1 VNLFNQHRGLF
12 MKNISLLF
20 FSIVFIFSIQVFA
33 QSKQSNISTQQT
45 LQPQNPIEN
54 ISLEI
59 SRISKSVEAL
69 NLRLKNFSDTFS
81 SNQGLRLTD
90 RQQKLLAA
98 FEFLNRA
105 EQRLATLQKLKIDLS
120 EKQTTVNSR
129 IATVENNLRQENIDR
144 AIAITGS
151 TNAEEIRNSRRQ
163 LLYKQKNELT
173 ELLNEIRTTMSDT
186 DSEIRQTVMFLKNI
200 RQRLFPEI
208 EKEISDL

>member
-1 VNLFNQHRGLF
+1 

-20 FSIVFIFSIQVFA
+20 FSIVFISSIQDFA
-33 QSKQSNISTQQT
+33 QSSQPNVLTQQISQT
-45 LQPQNPIEN
+45 QNPIEN
-54 ISLEI
+54 ISAEI
-59 SRISKSVEAL
+59 SRIFKSVESL

-120 EKQTTVNSR
+120 EKQASTNVR

-144 AIAITGS
+144 SIAVTGS
-151 TNAEEIRNSRRQ
+151 TNAEEIRVNRRQ
-163 LLYKQKNELT
+163 LLFKQKSELSA
-173 ELLNEIRTTMSDT
+173 LLYEIRNNMSDT
-186 DSEIRQTVMFLKNI
+186 DAEIRQTVNFLKNI

>member
-1 VNLFNQHRGLF
+1 
-12 MKNISLLF
+12 MKNIPFLF
-20 FSIVFIFSIQVFA
+20 FSFVFIFSMQVFA
-33 QSKQSNISTQQT
+33 QSNQPTISAQNTSQT
-45 LQPQNPIEN
+45 RNPIEN
-54 ISLEI
+54 ISVEI

-90 RQQKLLAA
+90 KQQKLLAA

-120 EKQTTVNSR
+120 EKQTTVNTR

-144 AIAITGS
+144 SIAVTGS
-151 TNAEEIRNSRRQ
+151 TNAEEIRSNRRQ
-163 LLYKQKNELT
+163 LLFKQKSELNELS
-173 ELLNEIRTTMSDT
+173 NEIRIAISDT
-186 DSEIRQTVMFLKNI
+186 DAEIRQTVMFLKNI

>member
-1 VNLFNQHRGLF
+1 
-12 MKNISLLF
+12 MKNIPLLF

-33 QSKQSNISTQQT
+33 QSIRSDVSVQNTSQT
-45 LQPQNPIEN
+45 QNPIEN
-54 ISLEI
+54 ISFEI

-81 SNQGLRLTD
+81 SNQGLKLTD
-90 RQQKLLAA
+90 KQQKLLAA

-120 EKQTTVNSR
+120 EKQTNTNVR

-144 AIAITGS
+144 SIAITGS
-151 TNAEEIRNSRRQ
+151 TNAEEIRSNRRQ
-163 LLYKQKNELT
+163 LLYKQKTELND
-173 ELLNEIRTTMSDT
+173 LLNEIRVAMADT
-186 DSEIRQTVMFLKNI
+186 DSEVRQTVMFLKNI

>member
-1 VNLFNQHRGLF
+1 
-12 MKNISLLF
+12 MKKIPLLF
-20 FSIVFIFSIQVFA
+20 FSIVFIFSVQVFA
-33 QSKQSNISTQQT
+33 QSNQSNISAPQT
-45 LQPQNPIEN
+45 VQTQNPIEN
-54 ISLEI
+54 ISVEI

-90 RQQKLLAA
+90 KQQKLLAA
-98 FEFLNRA
+98 FEFLNRG

-120 EKQTTVNSR
+120 EKQTSTNTR

-144 AIAITGS
+144 SIAITGS
-151 TNAEEIRNSRRQ
+151 TNAEEIRSNRRQ
-163 LLYKQKNELT
+163 LLYKQKSELNV
-173 ELLNEIRTTMSDT
+173 LFNEIQDAISDT
-186 DSEIRQTVMFLKNI
+186 NAEIRQTVMFLKNI

>member
-1 VNLFNQHRGLF
+1 
-12 MKNISLLF
+12 MKNIPLLF
-20 FSIVFIFSIQVFA
+20 FSIAFIFSIQVFA
-33 QSKQSNISTQQT
+33 QGNQPNVSTQQT
-45 LQPQNPIEN
+45 LQTQNPIEN
-54 ISLEI
+54 ISVEI
-59 SRISKSVEAL
+59 SRIAKSVEAL

-90 RQQKLLAA
+90 KQQKLLAA

-120 EKQTTVNSR
+120 EKQTSTNTK

-144 AIAITGS
+144 SIAVTGS
-151 TNAEEIRNSRRQ
+151 TNAEEIRSNRRQ
-163 LLYKQKNELT
+163 LLYKQKSELN
-173 ELLNEIRTTMSDT
+173 ELLNEIRNTMSDT
-186 DSEIRQTVMFLKNI
+186 DAEIRQTVMFLKNI

>member
-1 VNLFNQHRGLF
+1 
-12 MKNISLLF
+12 MKKIPFLF
-20 FSIVFIFSIQVFA
+20 FSITFIFSIQVFA
-33 QSKQSNISTQQT
+33 QSNQSNVSVQQT
-45 LQPQNPIEN
+45 LQTQNPIEN
-54 ISLEI
+54 ISVEI

-90 RQQKLLAA
+90 KQQKLLAA

-120 EKQTTVNSR
+120 EKQTTTNTR

-144 AIAITGS
+144 SIAITGS
-151 TNAEEIRNSRRQ
+151 TNAEEIRSNRRQ
-163 LLYKQKNELT
+163 LLYTQKTELI
-173 ELLNEIRTTMSDT
+173 ELLNEIRDAMADT
-186 DSEIRQTVMFLKNI
+186 NAEIRQTVMFLKNI

-208 EKEISDL
+208 EKEISGL

>member
-1 VNLFNQHRGLF
+1 
-12 MKNISLLF
+12 MKNIPLLF
-20 FSIVFIFSIQVFA
+20 FSIAFIFSIQVFA
-33 QSKQSNISTQQT
+33 QGNQPNVSTQQT
-45 LQPQNPIEN
+45 LQTQNPIEN
-54 ISLEI
+54 ISVEI
-59 SRISKSVEAL
+59 SRIAKSVEAL

-90 RQQKLLAA
+90 KQQKLLAA

-120 EKQTTVNSR
+120 EKQTSTNTK

-144 AIAITGS
+144 SIAITGS
-151 TNAEEIRNSRRQ
+151 TNAEEIRSNRRQ
-163 LLYKQKNELT
+163 LLYKQKSELN
-173 ELLNEIRTTMSDT
+173 ELLNEIRNTMSDT
-186 DSEIRQTVMFLKNI
+186 DAEIRQTVMFLKNI

>member
-1 VNLFNQHRGLF
+1 
-12 MKNISLLF
+12 MKNIPLLF
-20 FSIVFIFSIQVFA
+20 FSIVLIFSIQVFA
-33 QSKQSNISTQQT
+33 QSNQSNVSIQNASQT
-45 LQPQNPIEN
+45 QNPIEN
-54 ISLEI
+54 ISVEI

-81 SNQGLRLTD
+81 SNQGLKLTD
-90 RQQKLLAA
+90 KQQKLLAA

-120 EKQTTVNSR
+120 EKQTTNNTR

-144 AIAITGS
+144 SIAITGS
-151 TNAEEIRNSRRQ
+151 TNAEEIRSNRRQ
-163 LLYKQKNELT
+163 LLYKQKSELN
-173 ELLNEIRTTMSDT
+173 ELLNEIRNTMSDT
-186 DSEIRQTVMFLKNI
+186 DAEIRQTVMFLKNI

>member
-1 VNLFNQHRGLF
+1 
-12 MKNISLLF
+12 MKNIPLLF
-20 FSIVFIFSIQVFA
+20 FSIAFIFSIQVFA
-33 QSKQSNISTQQT
+33 QGNQPNVSTQQT
-45 LQPQNPIEN
+45 LQTQNPIEN
-54 ISLEI
+54 ISVEI
-59 SRISKSVEAL
+59 SRIAKSVEAL

-90 RQQKLLAA
+90 KQQKLLAA

-120 EKQTTVNSR
+120 EKQTSTNTK

-144 AIAITGS
+144 SIAITGS
-151 TNAEEIRNSRRQ
+151 TNAEEIRSNRRQ
-163 LLYKQKNELT
+163 LLYKQKSELN
-173 ELLNEIRTTMSDT
+173 ELLNEIRNTMSDT
-186 DSEIRQTVMFLKNI
+186 DAEIRQTVVFLKNI

>member
-1 VNLFNQHRGLF
+1 
-12 MKNISLLF
+12 MKNIPLLF

-33 QSKQSNISTQQT
+33 QSIRSDVSVQNTSQT
-45 LQPQNPIEN
+45 QNPIEN
-54 ISLEI
+54 IIFEI

-81 SNQGLRLTD
+81 SNQGLKLTD
-90 RQQKLLAA
+90 KQQKLLAA

-120 EKQTTVNSR
+120 EKQTNANVR

-144 AIAITGS
+144 SIAITGS
-151 TNAEEIRNSRRQ
+151 TNAEEIRSNRRQ
-163 LLYKQKNELT
+163 LLYKQKTELND
-173 ELLNEIRTTMSDT
+173 LLNEIRVAMADT
-186 DSEIRQTVMFLKNI
+186 DSEVRQTVMFLKNI

>member
-1 VNLFNQHRGLF
+1 
-12 MKNISLLF
+12 MKNIPLLF
-20 FSIVFIFSIQVFA
+20 FSIAFIFSIQVFA
-33 QSKQSNISTQQT
+33 QGNQPNVSTQQI
-45 LQPQNPIEN
+45 LQTQNPIEN
-54 ISLEI
+54 ISVEI
-59 SRISKSVEAL
+59 SRIAKSVEAL

-90 RQQKLLAA
+90 KQQKLLAA

-120 EKQTTVNSR
+120 EKLTSTNTR

-144 AIAITGS
+144 SIAITGS
-151 TNAEEIRNSRRQ
+151 TNAEEIRSNRRQ
-163 LLYKQKNELT
+163 LLYRQKSELN
-173 ELLNEIRTTMSDT
+173 ELLNEIRNTMSDT
-186 DSEIRQTVMFLKNI
+186 DAEIRQTVMFLKNI

>member
-1 VNLFNQHRGLF
+1 
-12 MKNISLLF
+12 MKNIPLLF
-20 FSIVFIFSIQVFA
+20 FYIVFISSIQVFA
-33 QSKQSNISTQQT
+33 QSNQSNVSIQNTSQT
-45 LQPQNPIEN
+45 QNPIEN
-54 ISLEI
+54 ISVEI

-90 RQQKLLAA
+90 KQQKLLAA

-120 EKQTTVNSR
+120 EKQTSTNTK

-144 AIAITGS
+144 SIAITGS
-151 TNAEEIRNSRRQ
+151 TNAEEIRRNRRQ
-163 LLYKQKNELT
+163 LLYKQKSELN
-173 ELLNEIRTTMSDT
+173 ELLNEIRNTMSDT
-186 DSEIRQTVMFLKNI
+186 DAEIRQTVMFLKNI

>member
-1 VNLFNQHRGLF
+1 

-20 FSIVFIFSIQVFA
+20 FSIVFISSIQVFA
-33 QSKQSNISTQQT
+33 QSSQPNVLTQQISQT
-45 LQPQNPIEN
+45 QNPIEN
-54 ISLEI
+54 ISAEI
-59 SRISKSVEAL
+59 SRIFKSVESL

-90 RQQKLLAA
+90 RQQKLLTAL
-98 FEFLNRA
+98 EFLNRA

-120 EKQTTVNSR
+120 EKQTSTNVR

-144 AIAITGS
+144 SIAVTGS
-151 TNAEEIRNSRRQ
+151 TNAEEIRVNRRQ
-163 LLYKQKNELT
+163 LLFKQKSELSA
-173 ELLNEIRTTMSDT
+173 LLYEIRNNMSDT
-186 DSEIRQTVMFLKNI
+186 DAEIRQTVNFLKNI

>member
-1 VNLFNQHRGLF
+1 
-12 MKNISLLF
+12 MKNIPLLF
-20 FSIVFIFSIQVFA
+20 FSIVFIFSTEVFA
-33 QSKQSNISTQQT
+33 QSNQPNVSAQNTSQTQS
-45 LQPQNPIEN
+45 PIEI
-54 ISLEI
+54 ISVEI
-59 SRISKSVEAL
+59 SKIAKSVEAL

-90 RQQKLLAA
+90 KQQKLLAA

-120 EKQTTVNSR
+120 EKQTSNNTR

-144 AIAITGS
+144 NIAVTGS
-151 TNAEEIRNSRRQ
+151 TNAEEIRSSRRQ
-163 LLYKQKNELT
+163 LLYKQKNELN
-173 ELLNEIRTTMSDT
+173 ELLNEIRNTMSDT
-186 DSEIRQTVMFLKNI
+186 DAEIRQTVIFLKNI

>member
-1 VNLFNQHRGLF
+1 
-12 MKNISLLF
+12 MKNIPLLF
-20 FSIVFIFSIQVFA
+20 FYIVFIFSIQAFA
-33 QSKQSNISTQQT
+33 QSNQSNVSAQQT
-45 LQPQNPIEN
+45 FQAQNPLEN
-54 ISLEI
+54 ISVEI

-90 RQQKLLAA
+90 KQQKLLAA
-98 FEFLNRA
+98 FEFLNRG

-120 EKQTTVNSR
+120 EKQTSTNTR

-144 AIAITGS
+144 SIAITGS
-151 TNAEEIRNSRRQ
+151 TNAEEIRSNRRQ
-163 LLYKQKNELT
+163 LLYKQKSELNV
-173 ELLNEIRTTMSDT
+173 LFNEIQDAMSDT
-186 DSEIRQTVMFLKNI
+186 NAEIRQTVMFLKNI

>member
-1 VNLFNQHRGLF
+1 
-12 MKNISLLF
+12 MKNIPLLF
-20 FSIVFIFSIQVFA
+20 FYIVFIFSIQAFA
-33 QSKQSNISTQQT
+33 QSNQSNVSAQQT
-45 LQPQNPIEN
+45 FQAQNPLEN
-54 ISLEI
+54 ISVEI

-90 RQQKLLAA
+90 KQQKLLAA
-98 FEFLNRA
+98 FEFLNRG

-120 EKQTTVNSR
+120 EKQTSTNTR

-144 AIAITGS
+144 SIAITGS
-151 TNAEEIRNSRRQ
+151 TNAEEIRSNRRQ
-163 LLYKQKNELT
+163 LLYKQKSELNV
-173 ELLNEIRTTMSDT
+173 LFNEIQDAISDT
-186 DSEIRQTVMFLKNI
+186 NAEIRQTVMFLKNI

>member
-1 VNLFNQHRGLF
+1 

-20 FSIVFIFSIQVFA
+20 FSIIFLSSIQVFA
-33 QSKQSNISTQQT
+33 QSSQPNVLTQQIS
-45 LQPQNPIEN
+45 QIQNPIEN
-54 ISLEI
+54 ISAEI

-120 EKQTTVNSR
+120 EKQTSTNVR

-144 AIAITGS
+144 SIAVTGS
-151 TNAEEIRNSRRQ
+151 TNAEEIRVNRRQ
-163 LLYKQKNELT
+163 LLFKQKSELS
-173 ELLNEIRTTMSDT
+173 ELLYEIRNNMSDT
-186 DSEIRQTVMFLKNI
+186 DAEIRQTVNFLKNI

>member
-1 VNLFNQHRGLF
+1 
-12 MKNISLLF
+12 MKNIPLLF
-20 FSIVFIFSIQVFA
+20 FSIVFTFSIQVFA
-33 QSKQSNISTQQT
+33 QNNQPSISTQQT
-45 LQPQNPIEN
+45 LQTQNPIEN
-54 ISLEI
+54 ISVEI

-90 RQQKLLAA
+90 KQQKLLAA
-98 FEFLNRA
+98 FEFLNRG

-120 EKQTTVNSR
+120 EKQTSTNTR

-144 AIAITGS
+144 SIAITGS
-151 TNAEEIRNSRRQ
+151 TNAEEIRSNRRQ
-163 LLYKQKNELT
+163 LLYKQKSELNV
-173 ELLNEIRTTMSDT
+173 LFNEIQDAISDT
-186 DSEIRQTVMFLKNI
+186 NAEIRQTVMFLKNI

>member
-1 VNLFNQHRGLF
+1 

-20 FSIVFIFSIQVFA
+20 FSIVFISSIQVFA
-33 QSKQSNISTQQT
+33 QSSQSNVLTQQISQT
-45 LQPQNPIEN
+45 QNPVEN
-54 ISLEI
+54 ISAEI
-59 SRISKSVEAL
+59 SRISKSVESL

-120 EKQTTVNSR
+120 EKQASTNVR
-129 IATVENNLRQENIDR
+129 IATVENNLRQENTDR
-144 AIAITGS
+144 SIAVTGS
-151 TNAEEIRNSRRQ
+151 TNAEEIRVNRRQ
-163 LLYKQKNELT
+163 LLFKQKSELS
-173 ELLNEIRTTMSDT
+173 ELLYEIRNSMSDT
-186 DSEIRQTVMFLKNI
+186 DAEIRQTVNFLKNI

>member
-1 VNLFNQHRGLF
+1 
-12 MKNISLLF
+12 MKNIPLLF
-20 FSIVFIFSIQVFA
+20 FSIAFIFSIQVFA
-33 QSKQSNISTQQT
+33 QGNQPNVSTQQI
-45 LQPQNPIEN
+45 LQTQNPIEN
-54 ISLEI
+54 ISVEI
-59 SRISKSVEAL
+59 SRIAKSVEAL

-90 RQQKLLAA
+90 KQQKLLAA

-120 EKQTTVNSR
+120 EKLTSTNTR

-144 AIAITGS
+144 SIAITGS
-151 TNAEEIRNSRRQ
+151 TNAEEIRSNRRQ
-163 LLYKQKNELT
+163 LLYKQKSELN
-173 ELLNEIRTTMSDT
+173 ELLNEIRNTMSDT
-186 DSEIRQTVMFLKNI
+186 DAEIRQTVMFLKNI

>member
-1 VNLFNQHRGLF
+1 
-12 MKNISLLF
+12 MKNIPLLF
-20 FSIVFIFSIQVFA
+20 FSIVFIFSTEVFA
-33 QSKQSNISTQQT
+33 QSNQPNVSAQNTSQTQS
-45 LQPQNPIEN
+45 PIET
-54 ISLEI
+54 ISVEI
-59 SRISKSVEAL
+59 SKIAKSVEAL

-90 RQQKLLAA
+90 KQQKLLAA

-120 EKQTTVNSR
+120 EKQTSNNTR

-144 AIAITGS
+144 NIAVTGS
-151 TNAEEIRNSRRQ
+151 TNAEEIRSNRRQ
-163 LLYKQKNELT
+163 LLYKQKNELN
-173 ELLNEIRTTMSDT
+173 ELLNEIRNTMSDT
-186 DSEIRQTVMFLKNI
+186 DVEIRQTVIFLKNI

>member
-1 VNLFNQHRGLF
+1 
-12 MKNISLLF
+12 MKNIPLLF
-20 FSIVFIFSIQVFA
+20 FSIVLIFSIQVFA
-33 QSKQSNISTQQT
+33 QSNQSNVSIQNASQT
-45 LQPQNPIEN
+45 QNPIEN
-54 ISLEI
+54 ISVEI

-81 SNQGLRLTD
+81 SNQGLKLTD
-90 RQQKLLAA
+90 KQQKLLAA

-120 EKQTTVNSR
+120 EKQTTNNTR

-144 AIAITGS
+144 SIAITGS
-151 TNAEEIRNSRRQ
+151 TNTEEIRSNRRQ
-163 LLYKQKNELT
+163 LLYKQKSELN
-173 ELLNEIRTTMSDT
+173 ELLNEIRNTMSDT
-186 DSEIRQTVMFLKNI
+186 DAEIRQTVMFLKNI